1 MPNIESAVKRMRQSA
16 KRRLINRSH
25 RSRMRT
31 MIRKF
36 RLLVAEKKLDE
47 ARKLLPSVFS
57 VIDKTAQ
64 KGTIHRNTAA
74 RHKSRLA
81 RKLAA
86 G

>member
-1 MPNIESAVKRMRQSA
+1 MPNIESAVKRMRQNA

-36 RLLVAEKKLDE
+36 RLLVAEKKLDD

-81 RKLAA
+81 RKLVAS
-86 G
+86 